1 MFFSLDVIGPKTI
14 NIDSKDVKPRKTF
27 SAQKTKK
34 EDSLTTNNRGFF
46 LKKDSKESWEEQY
59 SEILTEFFKIN

>member
-27 SAQKTKK
+27 SAQKSAVPNIFWKCTYGNAHRKQ
-34 EDSLTTNNRGFF
+34 RF
-46 LKKDSKESWEEQY
+46 LKK
-59 SEILTEFFKIN
+59 